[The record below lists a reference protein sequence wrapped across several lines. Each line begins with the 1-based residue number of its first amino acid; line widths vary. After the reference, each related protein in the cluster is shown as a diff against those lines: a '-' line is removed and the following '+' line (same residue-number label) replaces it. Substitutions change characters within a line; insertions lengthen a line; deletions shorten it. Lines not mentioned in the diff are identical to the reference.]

1 MVDGIAGISSTAETQ
16 NTTALSGLAGDF
28 DSFLNLLTV
37 QLQNQDPTEPLD
49 TNQLTDQIVQ
59 FTQAEQI
66 INTNAKLDQIIALS
80 GTSTISD
87 AISYIDKI
95 VEAETD
101 AFNLRNGTSLISYQ
115 LPSSAKEVSVS
126 ITAPDGTV
134 IKTFVGDTA
143 GGLKHKVAWDGTD
156 FDGNQMPDGEYKIVV
171 NAKDHAGNDMDAST
185 FATDLVTEVD
195 LNGTDTTLFFGDI
208 IVSLDSIR
216 AIKSLNADF

>member
-1 MVDGIAGISSTAETQ
+1 MVDGIAGISSTAENQ
-16 NTTALSGLAGDF
+16 NATALSGLAGDF

-126 ITAPDGTV
+126 IAAPDGTV
-134 IKTFVGDTA
+134 IKTYVGDTA
-143 GGLKHKVAWDGTD
+143 GGVKHKVAWDGTD